1 LINSDGIAE
10 RGLLV
15 RHLVMPRGVAST
27 EAVLGFI
34 AQELSV
40 RSYINIM
47 GQYRPEYRAD
57 EYPEISRRI
66 THKEYSEAIRVAK
79 RLGLYRGF

>member
-1 LINSDGIAE
+1 
-10 RGLLV
+10 
-15 RHLVMPRGVAST
+15 
-27 EAVLGFI
+27 
-34 AQELSV
+34 
-40 RSYINIM
+40 M